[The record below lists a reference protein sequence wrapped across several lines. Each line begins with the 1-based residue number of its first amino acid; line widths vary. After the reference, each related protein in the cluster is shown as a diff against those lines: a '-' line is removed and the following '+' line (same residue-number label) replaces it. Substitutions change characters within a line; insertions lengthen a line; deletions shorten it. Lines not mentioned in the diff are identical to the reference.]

1 MGEYNCP
8 SVWTENIYGGVPQ
21 ILEQVQ
27 VVAVGGKWAYKCS
40 EKRICVLMIGSSA
53 TNRTLEQYMGS
64 MKISRRNPCS
74 PFFSVSY
81 SINGHKIL

>member
-1 MGEYNCP
+1 VGEYNCP

-40 EKRICVLMIGSSA
+40 EKRIYVLMIGSSA
-53 TNRTLEQYMGS
+53 TNRTLEQDMGS